1 LKEFGKNKMVVLEK
15 VKATE
20 KIVRMIE
27 AENLIAFETD
37 RKTTKDEI
45 AKEVEEL
52 FDVKVASVRTLTRKN
67 KKVAY
72 VKLTK
77 DYVAA
82 DVAAKLGVL

>member
-1 LKEFGKNKMVVLEK
+1 LKGFGKNKMVVLEK

-27 AENLIAFETD
+27 SENLIAFETD
-37 RKTTKDEI
+37 RKVTKDEI
-45 AKEVEEL
+45 AKEVQEL
-52 FDVKVASVRTLTRKN
+52 FDVKVESVRTLTRKN

-77 DYVAA
+77 DFIAA